1 MRNSAELKVNSATV
15 TTPDSAE
22 EVREFRFWSKITGF
36 YGPGNRQLTI
46 APISRM
52 LEDQEKVQNII
63 LFVLEMKILIKNITK
78 KLIAMSRLDFYS
90 TMI

>member
-1 MRNSAELKVNSATV
+1 
-15 TTPDSAE
+15 
-22 EVREFRFWSKITGF
+22 
-36 YGPGNRQLTI
+36 
-46 APISRM
+46 M

-90 TMI
+90 SMISYLKVEIFHVGTIFKDCLGRFPLAR